1 MRTISTDN
9 LKFSKSVKAAFV
21 SHWTMNFI
29 GVVAALLVA
38 FSSAASDTQRLTLW
52 NYYHRHRND
61 SSDTSV
67 RRVLQARNAQKGIFD
82 FKQLRA
88 LVEVRS
94 RLYDEAIR
102 LSNIF
107 PGQANTVPVAIRHRS
122 RLSDGMLTWS
132 CKDCPVSNL
141 LLLEHDDGSDEIS
154 SEALS
159 ETHENSDQLQEDG
172 GISIESNDQ
181 DQPDFQMTDAV
192 EPGTAIENFTAQQ
205 HFTTSLMKEAYE
217 YIWNH
222 IISLESRESPIAME
236 MRAPEPVPFPLQAP
250 IDSDYEQEEIPHP
263 KPDSDVY
270 PEESMCHHPNSH
282 WIFLAETLVP
292 LSAWNDDHSLDVT
305 TEETDISASTEI
317 LESIDASTSAVREQ
331 SIVPMIDEFELVP
344 KDLIHT
350 DLIEFVDNS
359 ASPHDLATE
368 LSQDAN
374 GDTIEFVDEKQN
386 EDILLPKDQIP
397 FDQGGSNA
405 QIEVEPITPPAVV
418 HRSDESMTIAFSS
431 IRLQLLVG
439 LVLSTFFLLFILFV
453 RLYQYTVLYPTNLV
467 AWLEEESTKAF
478 NAGDFVALHALLS
491 KYFPRVEWLFGL
503 QDLETINL
511 LHYLARSEMALGQ
524 NESAKRN
531 LERLIEALLPY
542 GEDEY
547 LASVYEDFGFVQHAL
562 GNHVLAV
569 DALHKALRMISEEQ
583 VCRYE
588 MDHGSVSVGKTVSE
602 TDWLDDHERHITSSS
617 ENEDHNSSAMDEDLL
632 RSFEGDHQMEA
643 TSLQKRL
650 HLFGAGTPEDDIT
663 ATLSH
668 SSSLMHSF
676 GSPST
681 LDLNEALMVHA
692 DLNHAVRELEFI
704 LDDPEYSAKKRA
716 TEMASWRANEIE
728 DPNNLKERGALLFGD
743 FLAVPTLEVAR
754 LCKKLGDV
762 YHDAEDFAQAQVFF
776 RNALSVVRKLNST
789 LDLGNDIIELES
801 LIDNLTHRQISQSM
815 SPVAGVHHSF
825 DPAVYNRFRVG

>member
-1 MRTISTDN
+1 M
-9 LKFSKSVKAAFV
+9 KAAFL
-21 SHWTMNFI
+21 SCWTMNFI
-29 GVVAALLVA
+29 GIVAALFVA
-38 FSSAASDTQRLTLW
+38 FSSAASDTQRLTFW

-82 FKQLRA
+82 FRQLRA
-88 LVEVRS
+88 LVDVRS

-102 LSNIF
+102 LSNVF

-154 SEALS
+154 SEALR
-159 ETHENSDQLQEDG
+159 ETHDNADQLQEDRNN
-172 GISIESNDQ
+172 SIESNDR
-181 DQPDFQMTDAV
+181 DQPDFQMTEAAEAF
-192 EPGTAIENFTAQQ
+192 EPGGAIENFTAQQ

-222 IISLESRESPIAME
+222 IISLESLESPITME
-236 MRAPEPVPFPLQAP
+236 MRAPEPVPCPLQAP
-250 IDSDYEQEEIPHP
+250 ITSDDEQEETPHP
-263 KPDSDVY
+263 KPEGDVY
-270 PEESMCHHPNSH
+270 PEESMCSHPNKH
-282 WIFLAETLVP
+282 WIFLAETVVP
-292 LSAWNDDHSLDVT
+292 LFAWNDDYSLDGT
-305 TEETDISASTEI
+305 TQETDIPASTKI
-317 LESIDASTSAVREQ
+317 WESIDASSSAVQEQ
-331 SIVPMIDEFELVP
+331 PIAPMINDCEMVP
-344 KDLIHT
+344 EDLIHT
-350 DLIEFVDNS
+350 DVIEFVDIN
-359 ASPHDLATE
+359 ASSHNLAQ
-368 LSQDAN
+368 LSQNAN
-374 GDTIEFVDEKQN
+374 VDTTDFVDEKQN
-386 EDILLPKDQIP
+386 EEVPPIMNQVPSDER
-397 FDQGGSNA
+397 GSNA
-405 QIEVEPITPPAVV
+405 QIQMELIAPPAIV

-431 IRLQLLVG
+431 IRLQLLVA

-491 KYFPRVEWLFGL
+491 KYFPRVEWFFGL

-524 NESAKRN
+524 NESAKHN

-562 GNHVLAV
+562 GNHVLAA

-588 MDHGSVSVGKTVSE
+588 MDHGSVFTGKTVSE
-602 TDWLDDHERHITSSS
+602 TDWVDDHERHVTSSS

-632 RSFEGDHQMEA
+632 RSFEGEHQMEA
-643 TSLQKRL
+643 ISLQQRL
-650 HLFGAGTPEDDIT
+650 HLFGAGTSEDDIDAVT

-704 LDDPEYSAKKRA
+704 LDDSEYSTKKRA
-716 TEMASWRANEIE
+716 TEMASWRANDDE
-728 DPNNLKERGALLFGD
+728 DLRNLKERGALLFGD

-762 YHDAEDFAQAQVFF
+762 YHDAGDFAQAQVFF

-801 LIDNLTHRQISQSM
+801 LIDNLMHRQVSQSM
-815 SPVAGVHHSF
+815 SPVADVHHSF